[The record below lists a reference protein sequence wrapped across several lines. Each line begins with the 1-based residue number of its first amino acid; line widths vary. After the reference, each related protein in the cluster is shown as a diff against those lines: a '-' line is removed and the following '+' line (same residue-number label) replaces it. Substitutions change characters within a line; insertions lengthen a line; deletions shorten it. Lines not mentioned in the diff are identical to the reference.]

1 MTLLRKRHVDG
12 MNDTLKLIVG
22 LLEGGKPEL
31 QVAAAQILGEL
42 RAKDGAVVKAL
53 QGGLRRSPVLAR
65 FCLDALAKVQTPE
78 ALAVVA
84 DLLVEADPLAD
95 HAAQLL
101 ADVGG
106 GAHAALVARFPDA
119 PAEAAHRILAVLAR
133 APGKEGVPVFVR
145 ALLTPDLS
153 STAVRILLGGAGA
166 PGFGKALREG
176 LAKHLD
182 DALPESCLGNVIT
195 VLARLDRDGAKS
207 LLHRYTQDTCPPSVR
222 SAAFRALA
230 GTSLSAPQLRHLL
243 DLLEDPAQKDVHEA
257 VRELLASLP
266 EVPEGALP
274 VLKRLLQARQPEQR
288 LFALRMLRTAG
299 GADLAKFAL
308 KWIDHEDERFR
319 TAAVEALSCNPKAAD
334 LVLRL
339 LITTR
344 LPAVAETAASILL
357 RLAPQL
363 PTKFVRGLA
372 ERAIRTLGSQPRLC
386 DQLLDVALAVP
397 AAKVV
402 PLLVESCVRLRR
414 AGRRAEALHVLARL
428 VSSPQGDAEVRYQLA
443 LTKLLHDA
451 AQGAEESEAPG
462 NPTMGFFVALV
473 REGFPLF
480 ERLRKE
486 NAVTPELLLRLA
498 MHFANSVG
506 AERRFGTELLQHLA
520 TRTRGRAGDEA
531 KVALRAV
538 GG

>member
-1 MTLLRKRHVDG
+1 

-42 RAKDGAVVKAL
+42 RAKDGPVVKAL

-65 FCLDALAKVQTPE
+65 FCLDALTKVQTQE
-78 ALAVVA
+78 ALAIVA
-84 DLLVEADPLAD
+84 DLLVEGDPLAD

-101 ADVGG
+101 AEA
-106 GAHAALVARFPDA
+106 GAAAQPVLAARFPEA
-119 PAEAAHRILAVLAR
+119 PPEAAQRILAVLAR
-133 APGKEGVPVFVR
+133 APGKEAVPVFVR

-153 STAVRILLGGAGA
+153 SSATRILLGAAPGA
-166 PGFGKALREG
+166 GFGKALREG
-176 LAKHLD
+176 LGKHLE
-182 DALPESCLGNVIT
+182 DALPETCLGNVIS
-195 VLARLDRDGAKS
+195 VLARIDRDGSKA
-207 LLHRYTQDTCPPSVR
+207 LLHRYTQDAFTPLVR
-222 SAAFRALA
+222 STAFRALA

-243 DLLEDPAQKDVHEA
+243 ELLEDPQHKDVHEA

-266 EVPEGALP
+266 EVPDGALP
-274 VLKRLLQARQPEQR
+274 VLKRLLGARHPEQR

-319 TAAVEALSCNPKAAD
+319 AAAAEALAHNVKAAD

-344 LPAVAETAASILL
+344 LPAVADAAASILL

-363 PTKFVRGLA
+363 PPKFVRGLA

-386 DQLLDVALAVP
+386 DQLLDVALAAPGAKIVP
-397 AAKVV
+397 V
-402 PLLVESCVRLRR
+402 LVESCVRLRR

-428 VSSPQGDAEVRYQLA
+428 MSTPYGDAEVRYQLA

-451 AQGAEESEAPG
+451 SQTTGEYEAPG
-462 NPTMGFFVALV
+462 NPTRGFYVAMV
-473 REGFPLF
+473 RDGF
-480 ERLRKE
+480 
-486 NAVTPELLLRLA
+486 
-498 MHFANSVG
+498 
-506 AERRFGTELLQHLA
+506 Q
-520 TRTRGRAGDEA
+520 
-531 KVALRAV
+531 
-538 GG
+538 

>member
-42 RAKDGAVVKAL
+42 RAKDGPVVKAL

-65 FCLDALAKVQTPE
+65 FCLDALTKVQTQE
-78 ALAVVA
+78 ALAIVA
-84 DLLVEADPLAD
+84 DLLVEGDPLAD

-101 ADVGG
+101 AEA
-106 GAHAALVARFPDA
+106 GAAAQPVLAARFPEA
-119 PAEAAHRILAVLAR
+119 PPEAAQRILAVLAR
-133 APGKEGVPVFVR
+133 APGKEAVPVFVR

-153 STAVRILLGGAGA
+153 SSATRILLGAAPGA
-166 PGFGKALREG
+166 GFGKALREG
-176 LAKHLD
+176 LGKHLE
-182 DALPESCLGNVIT
+182 DALPETCLGNVIS
-195 VLARLDRDGAKS
+195 VLARIDRDGSKA
-207 LLHRYTQDTCPPSVR
+207 LLHRYTQDAFTPLVR
-222 SAAFRALA
+222 STAFRALA

-243 DLLEDPAQKDVHEA
+243 ELLEDPQHKDVHEA

-266 EVPEGALP
+266 EVPDGALP
-274 VLKRLLQARQPEQR
+274 VLKRLLGARHPEQR

-319 TAAVEALSCNPKAAD
+319 AAAAEALAHNVKAAD

-344 LPAVAETAASILL
+344 LPAVADAAASILL

-363 PTKFVRGLA
+363 PPKFVRGLA

-386 DQLLDVALAVP
+386 DQLLDVALAAPGAKIVP
-397 AAKVV
+397 V
-402 PLLVESCVRLRR
+402 LVESCVRLRR

-428 VSSPQGDAEVRYQLA
+428 MSTPYGDAEVRYQLA

-451 AQGAEESEAPG
+451 SQPTGESEAPG

-473 REGFPLF
+473 RDGFPLF
-480 ERLRKE
+480 DRLRKE

-498 MHFANSVG
+498 THFAASVG
-506 AERRFGTELLQHLA
+506 AERRFGTDLLQHLA

-538 GG
+538 GS